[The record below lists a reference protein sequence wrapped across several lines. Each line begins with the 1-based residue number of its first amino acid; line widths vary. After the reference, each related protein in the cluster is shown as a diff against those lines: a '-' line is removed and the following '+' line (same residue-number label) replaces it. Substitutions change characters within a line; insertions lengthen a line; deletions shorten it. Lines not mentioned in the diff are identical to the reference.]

1 MIRSA
6 AARGHAIMLTMATM
20 LTMTASDDPNS
31 SNFAPRS
38 QHEARALAS
47 MVVASLP
54 FPPLPVVVLQGED
67 GADGMA
73 SSFDL
78 LQTAVMNSVMNSQLG
93 LRPGGKDAAELA
105 RSKQATLERLQRDM
119 AALYVEADGQA
130 SQNSANSPDD
140 RAWVQ
145 RAYDIFCAAFRSF
158 LLDHYAISSRDLR
171 FYPADAVAADS
182 VLVQQ
187 GTSHWRAS
195 RLLAGDAGAAGEE
208 NEAAATPAR
217 AASPPWLRKGCSGAR
232 FSSYKQMVR
241 AYALDL
247 ATLSD

>member
-1 MIRSA
+1 
-6 AARGHAIMLTMATM
+6 
-20 LTMTASDDPNS
+20 
-31 SNFAPRS
+31 
-38 QHEARALAS
+38 

-54 FPPLPVVVLQGED
+54 FPPLPVMVLQGED

-78 LQTAVMNSVMNSQLG
+78 LQTAVMNSQLG
-93 LRPGGKDAAELA
+93 LRPADRDAAALA
-105 RSKQATLERLQRDM
+105 RSKQATLQRLQRDM
-119 AALYVEADGQA
+119 AALYVEADWQ
-130 SQNSANSPDD
+130 NSPDD
-140 RAWVQ
+140 WACVQ
-145 RAYDIFCAAFRSF
+145 RAYDIYCAAFRSF

-171 FYPADAVAADS
+171 FYPAEAVAADS

-195 RLLAGDAGAAGEE
+195 RLLAGDAGAAGDAGGAGEE
-208 NEAAATPAR
+208 NEAEACP
-217 AASPPWLRKGCSGAR
+217 ASPPWLRKGCSGAR